1 MNAITEKRGTVSV
14 TLQPL
19 NEQTAVAL
27 ANNIY
32 VKDGTK
38 SVQDV
43 LDNIPNVDHDLL
55 YANNV
60 LEDRLY
66 NSNIY
71 DALKSQNGNKTL
83 YTYDQYVKTLFG
95 TLFGGSSDYY
105 KDTKI
110 SNIQIITNNIYYKYY
125 EGIQTPTINSDSKDT
140 ILFRNVCSPDNRTI
154 DITNIP
160 RAIIRDCT
168 AIAEYG
174 DIQISG
180 RIFENIT
187 INCKS
192 YDSNQHI
199 SLAGIALTNSQITV
213 NNAYNLYCEF
223 MLIGSTAN
231 YIQGVTDLCNCTDLH
246 NLTLN
251 YYTHSTQL
259 SIYPQIMLACSFKQ
273 TDFSGSKLTC
283 SITDMFDKFYELFI
297 DPNAG
302 PETII
307 VNAVSQISSVVVIYI
322 DSRETKTLTLTN
334 FDFANVSTASLN
346 IPAVTK
352 FPKLTNIHCNINLTA
367 STVMT
372 DFTLLSELGSNAQS
386 VVTLQLSNA
395 CKTYITETQLTEL
408 TQKGWTVTFN

>member
-60 LEDRLY
+60 LYDRFL
-66 NSNIY
+66 NSYVY
-71 DALKSQNGNKTL
+71 DNLKSQNVNGIL

-95 TLFGGSSDYY
+95 GSSDYY
-105 KDTKI
+105 KDKKI
-110 SNIQIITNNIYYKYY
+110 SNIQIITNNKHYRYY
-125 EGIQTPTINSDSKDT
+125 EGIQTQMINHGPEDT

-168 AIAEYG
+168 ATSEYG
-174 DIQISG
+174 DIKISD
-180 RIFENIT
+180 RIFEDIT
-187 INCKS
+187 INCNS
-192 YDSNQHI
+192 YDSNQRI
-199 SLAGIALTNSQITV
+199 GLAGIALTNSQITV

-223 MLIGSTAN
+223 WLIGSTDS
-231 YIQGVTDLCNCTDLH
+231 YIQPATNLYNCFNLH
-246 NLTLN
+246 KLTLR
-251 YYTHSTQL
+251 YITHSTQL
-259 SIYPQIMLACSFKQ
+259 SIYPQIILACSFKQ
-273 TDFSGSKLTC
+273 TDFSGSILTC
-283 SITDMFDKFYELFI
+283 TILDIFDKFFGLFI
-297 DPNAG
+297 NPNKG
-302 PETII
+302 PETIQVDAESI
-307 VNAVSQISSVVVIYI
+307 ITSVAYIYISSN
-322 DSRETKTLTLTN
+322 ETKTLTLTN
-334 FDFANVSTASLN
+334 FDFANVSNTSLN

-372 DFTLLSELGSNAQS
+372 DFALLSELGSNAQS

>member
-19 NEQTAVAL
+19 NQQTAVAL
-27 ANNIY
+27 ANNVY

-43 LDNIPNVDHDLL
+43 LDNIPNIDNDLL

-60 LEDRLY
+60 LTSRR
-66 NSNIY
+66 Y
-71 DALKSQNGNKTL
+71 DCNVYDDLKTQNGNKTL

-95 TLFGGSSDYY
+95 GSSDYY
-105 KDTKI
+105 KDKKI
-110 SNIQIITNNIYYKYY
+110 SNIQIITNNKSYKYY
-125 EGIQTPTINSDSKDT
+125 EGIQTQIINQGPEDT

-168 AIAEYG
+168 AIAEDG
-174 DIQISG
+174 DIKISG

-187 INCKS
+187 INCND
-192 YDSNQHI
+192 YDSNQYIH
-199 SLAGIALTNSQITV
+199 LTGIALTNSQITV

-223 MLIGSTAN
+223 VLIGSTGSFTQPATN
-231 YIQGVTDLCNCTDLH
+231 LYNCFNLH
-246 NLTLN
+246 KLTLR
-251 YYTHSTQL
+251 YTTHSTQL
-259 SIYPQIMLACSFKQ
+259 SIYPQILLACSFKQ
-273 TDFSGSKLTC
+273 TDFSGSILVCT
-283 SITDMFDKFYELFI
+283 ILDMFDKFFGLFI
-297 DPNAG
+297 NPNKG
-302 PETII
+302 PETIQVYANEI
-307 VNAVSQISSVVVIYI
+307 ITSVAFIYISSN
-322 DSRETKTLTLTN
+322 ETKTLTLIN
-334 FDFANVSTASLN
+334 FDFANVSNTSLN

-372 DFTLLSELGSNAQS
+372 DFALLSELGSNAQS

>member
-60 LEDRLY
+60 LYDRYSRLY
-66 NSNIY
+66 VY
-71 DALKSQNGNKTL
+71 DNLKSQNVNEIL
-83 YTYDQYVKTLFG
+83 CTYDQYVNYY
-95 TLFGGSSDYY
+95 FGGSSDYY

-110 SNIQIITNNIYYKYY
+110 SNIQIITNNKHYRYY
-125 EGIQTPTINSDSKDT
+125 EGIKNQTINYCPEDA

-168 AIAEYG
+168 AIAEDG
-174 DIQISG
+174 DIEISG

-187 INCKS
+187 INCND
-192 YDSNQHI
+192 YDSDQYI
-199 SLAGIALTNSQITV
+199 SLVGIALTNSQITV

-223 MLIGSTAN
+223 VLIGSTDSFTQPATN
-231 YIQGVTDLCNCTDLH
+231 LYNCLNLH
-246 NLTLN
+246 KLTLR
-251 YYTHSTQL
+251 YITHSTQL
-259 SIYPQIMLACSFKQ
+259 SIYPQIISACSFKQ
-273 TDFSGSKLTC
+273 TDFSGSILTC
-283 SITDMFDKFYELFI
+283 TIQDMFDKFFGLFI
-297 DPNAG
+297 NPNKG
-302 PETII
+302 PETIQVYADSI
-307 VNAVSQISSVVVIYI
+307 ITSVAFIYISSN
-322 DSRETKTLTLTN
+322 ETKTLTLTN
-334 FDFANVSTASLN
+334 FDFANVSDVSLN

-372 DFTLLSELGSNAQS
+372 DFALLSELGSNAQS